1 MENGAERI
9 CRRIQA
15 DIREKVEEIAAEAT
29 RKSEAILADAEK
41 EARKQQ
47 EQILER
53 MQKKA
58 EEQKRRILS
67 MAQLDARKEVLAA
80 KQELIN
86 DAFNQALDMLFNLD
100 PAAYLEIL
108 RRMLLSSIKTGEE
121 VIILSPR
128 DKSRIPDDFWNE
140 LNRELAAAGYIN
152 KISPG
157 EADPNISG
165 GFILRAGG
173 IEINNS
179 FGSLLEMYRDDLEP
193 EVAALLFE
201 E

>member
-1 MENGAERI
+1 
-9 CRRIQA
+9 
-15 DIREKVEEIAAEAT
+15 
-29 RKSEAILADAEK
+29 
-41 EARKQQ
+41 
-47 EQILER
+47 
-53 MQKKA
+53 
-58 EEQKRRILS
+58 
-67 MAQLDARKEVLAA
+67 
-80 KQELIN
+80 
-86 DAFNQALDMLFNLD
+86 MLFNLD
-100 PAAYLEIL
+100 SAAYLEIL

-179 FGSLLEMYRDDLEP
+179 FGSLLEMYRDDLC
-193 EVAALLFE
+193 LLYTSRCV
-201 E
+201 

>member
-1 MENGAERI
+1 
-9 CRRIQA
+9 
-15 DIREKVEEIAAEAT
+15 
-29 RKSEAILADAEK
+29 
-41 EARKQQ
+41 
-47 EQILER
+47 
-53 MQKKA
+53 
-58 EEQKRRILS
+58 

-100 PAAYLEIL
+100 SAAYLEIL

-121 VIILSPR
+121 VIILSPPR

-152 KISPG
+152 KISPPG